1 MALTLG
7 DNFSYGGSKPLD
19 ARLKYATLADMKT
32 VADATMYDGC
42 LAYCVATDK
51 TYQWKST
58 NTVDT
63 DTGRWREFETGGG
76 GVTPVITATA
86 TADATSSATPTV
98 NVTKTGTDAA
108 PNFAFSFSG
117 LKGAKGDT
125 GATGATGPQ
134 GPSGSGTPLTYS
146 TSERAVGTW
155 IDGKTIYQKTLPA
168 ITGPSTKIGQIYKY
182 SANHNIANIDN
193 IVGIDSWGKNTDNSI
208 FWQNNY
214 NGPGDNA
221 TYIACVDATRTKVEI
236 ITNFDASG
244 QTYYVTLRYTKT
256 TN

>member
-19 ARLKYATLADMKT
+19 ARLKYATLADMKS

-125 GATGATGPQ
+125 GATGVGCKN
-134 GPSGSGTPLTYS
+134 YS
-146 TSERAVGTW
+146 TSEQDTGLTW
-155 IDGKTIYQKTLPA
+155 INGKKIYQKTLA
-168 ITGPSTKIGQIYKY
+168 ITIPTTSASGTTVSATFSIG
-182 SANHNIANIDN
+182 ANIDSCIDLQAFAVAGGSN
-193 IVGIDSWGKNTDNSI
+193 IALISPCWIDLDTKFGVNFFVFNNSASSSDKNKIRIS
-208 FWQNNY
+208 NNFTAI
-214 NGPGDNA
+214 NGAAGYA
-221 TYIACVDATRTKVEI
+221 TLK
-236 ITNFDASG
+236 
-244 QTYYVTLRYTKT
+244 YTKA
-256 TN
+256 